1 MRLKILLPVFLAI
14 SIASTS
20 AVQAQKLSTNKD
32 ALMKRLDGFKEEV
45 EQLRTKWNIPGL
57 AVGIV
62 TDSLVVWSKGFGVR
76 NIKTEEPVTKETLFG
91 IGSITKSFTAAGLG
105 ILNDQDKIE
114 WDTPIREY
122 ISSFK
127 MYDHFSTEEMT
138 TTDLLTHRTGLP
150 RHDMLWYATDYSR
163 EDIARRLRYLKPTA
177 SFRTKYQY
185 SNVMYIMA
193 GYLSGQVSE
202 SSWEEVTLEQIIKPL
217 NLTHTILSTSRI
229 QDMKNYARPYKGTPD
244 TTIETSLYHF
254 AAASPAG
261 GIHSSVSDM
270 NTWLQLF
277 LNDGNYR
284 GAQII
289 DSTTVAELTQPRIF
303 TGYPPSFVENY
314 GSSSFYAFGWTVIT
328 HRGNRLLIHTGNID
342 GYLSLV
348 GMLPDQEVGWVI
360 LANKHSDPNPV
371 HSIIMFEL
379 MDRILDK
386 DTPDWNQ
393 KITNLINWSP
403 EKNNT
408 SQTKPTKSGKHSSP
422 PPSHSLEDY
431 IGTYTHPGYGTFD
444 VTMEGDNLVAHFGTI
459 NSTLYHK
466 KYDLFQF
473 SYMMVGNEKTMNA
486 QFKMDMNGDIVEV
499 AVPMELAEPIV
510 FTRE

>member
-1 MRLKILLPVFLAI
+1 M
-14 SIASTS
+14 
-20 AVQAQKLSTNKD
+20 
-32 ALMKRLDGFKEEV
+32 
-45 EQLRTKWNIPGL
+45 
-57 AVGIV
+57 
-62 TDSLVVWSKGFGVR
+62 
-76 NIKTEEPVTKETLFG
+76 
-91 IGSITKSFTAAGLG
+91 
-105 ILNDQDKIE
+105 
-114 WDTPIREY
+114 
-122 ISSFK
+122 
-127 MYDHFSTEEMT
+127 
-138 TTDLLTHRTGLP
+138 
-150 RHDMLWYATDYSR
+150 
-163 EDIARRLRYLKPTA
+163 
-177 SFRTKYQY
+177 
-185 SNVMYIMA
+185 
-193 GYLSGQVSE
+193 
-202 SSWEEVTLEQIIKPL
+202 
-217 NLTHTILSTSRI
+217 LSTSQV
-229 QDMKNYARPYKGTPD
+229 QDLKNYARPYKGTPD
-244 TTIETSLYHF
+244 TTIETSLFHF
-254 AAASPAG
+254 TAASPAG

-277 LNDGNYR
+277 LNDGNYK

-289 DSTTVAELTQPRIF
+289 DSTTVAELTRPRIF

-314 GSSSFYAFGWTVIT
+314 GSSSFYAFGWKVIT

-360 LANKHSDPNPV
+360 LANKHSDPNPL

-393 KITNLINWSP
+393 KITNLINWPP
-403 EKNNT
+403 EKGNK
-408 SQTKPTKSGKHSSP
+408 SHTKPTKHSKHSSP
-422 PPSHSLEDY
+422 PSHPLEDY

-459 NSTLYHK
+459 KSTLYHK

-499 AVPMELAEPIV
+499 AVPMELAKPII
-510 FTRE
+510 FSRE